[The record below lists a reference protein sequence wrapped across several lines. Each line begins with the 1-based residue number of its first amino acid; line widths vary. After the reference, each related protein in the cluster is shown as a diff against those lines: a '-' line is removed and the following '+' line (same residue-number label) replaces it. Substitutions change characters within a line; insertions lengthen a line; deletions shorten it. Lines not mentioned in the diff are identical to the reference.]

1 MCVFCVKNRAEL
13 TLVALTSIDKFIL
26 YGLVTKDVIASS
38 PDYA

>member
-1 MCVFCVKNRAEL
+1 MLVSSVKNSAEL
-13 TLVALTSIDKFIL
+13 TQVALSSIDKFIL